1 MYQWWPY
8 IYEIINRK
16 ADLYMS
22 SVEKELQAI
31 ADKQLEKSFYR
42 KPKKKSI
49 VNKIKLFVIKLKR
62 NKKAK

>member
-1 MYQWWPY
+1 
-8 IYEIINRK
+8 
-16 ADLYMS
+16 MS

-42 KPKKKSI
+42 KPKKKSL